1 MGLISDYKARETCAT
16 IGDWALETFGP
27 RSTPQ
32 SIAARALVE
41 AAELVQECVTY
52 DRERSEALAQSI
64 AKECAD
70 VYIVLARIA
79 HEADCNMVEAARH
92 ELVTLRADWFG
103 SHASLASSATELLLK
118 LCATTLPR
126 YATFD
131 LLGMI
136 AGRLQLLVTK
146 LGQGDLLEHVDAKM
160 EVNRARKWRL
170 NEHGHGQH
178 VEEGDLEVHLTLKGA
193 GML

>member
-1 MGLISDYKARETCAT
+1 MGLISDYKARETCQT

-41 AAELVQECVTY
+41 AAELVQECVTL
-52 DRERSEALAQSI
+52 DRDRGVYGLTERI

-79 HEADCNMVEAARH
+79 HEADCNMNESARR
-92 ELVTLRADWFG
+92 ELQLLRMEWFG
-103 SHASLASSATELLLK
+103 SYASLASSATELVLK
-118 LCATTLPR
+118 LCATTHPR
-126 YATFD
+126 YTTFE

-136 AGRLQLLVTK
+136 GARLQLLVASI
-146 LGQGDLLEHVDAKM
+146 GQGELLEHVDAKM
-160 EVNRARKWRL
+160 QVNRARKWRL
-170 NEHGHGQH
+170 DGNGHGQH
-178 VEEGDLEVHLTLKGA
+178 VE
-193 GML
+193 

>member
-1 MGLISDYKARETCAT
+1 MGLISDYKPRETCAT

-52 DRERSEALAQSI
+52 DRDRGVEGLSERI

-79 HEADCNMVEAARH
+79 READVNMDESARQ
-92 ELVTLRADWFG
+92 ELRLVRFEWYGTYAN
-103 SHASLASSATELLLK
+103 AASSAAALVLK
-118 LCATTLPR
+118 LCEAPCHKWE
-126 YATFD
+126 TFE

-136 AGRLQLLVTK
+136 AARLQVIVQT
-146 LGQGDLLEHVDAKM
+146 LGRGDLLEHVDQKM
-160 EVNRARKWRL
+160 VVNRNRKWTL
-170 NEHGHGQH
+170 DGNGHGQH
-178 VEEGDLEVHLTLKGA
+178 VKE
-193 GML
+193 

>member
-1 MGLISDYKARETCAT
+1 MGLISNYEPRETCAT

-41 AAELVQECVTY
+41 AAELVQECVSY
-52 DRERSEALAQSI
+52 DRDRGEALAQSI

-79 HEADCNMVEAARH
+79 HEVDCNMVEAARR
-92 ELVTLRADWFG
+92 EYQLLRVEWFG
-103 SHASLASSATELLLK
+103 SHASLASSATELVLK
-118 LCATTLPR
+118 LCATTHPK
-126 YATFD
+126 YTTFE

-136 AGRLQLLVTK
+136 GARLQLLVASI
-146 LGQGDLLEHVDAKM
+146 GQGELLEHVDAKM

-170 NEHGHGQH
+170 DGNGHGQH
-178 VEEGDLEVHLTLKGA
+178 VEEVDCGLQTTPA
-193 GML
+193 Q